1 MLRIIALT
9 SLLGLCMCAHTGDGT
24 STTITNTVSTAQ
36 TCKVYAT
43 NLTDTTN
50 SITYSC
56 TFNGS
61 TTLSCTNGGAETITI
76 TYPDLK
82 SFVNEAATP
91 VSVFNKNAASSMV
104 SQSATPSL
112 AYNITYTYNAAGQW
126 SGTTNINNGVTT
138 SITYTAWDANNRP
151 TAGTASFTAGAVCTG
166 RALTTNYVDGS
177 TRTRTTVASGGV
189 GTNCGLLNIPINQ
202 VDVVGN
208 PVQILGR
215 NITTN
220 ATATACY

>member
-1 MLRIIALT
+1 MLRFIAIT
-9 SLLGLCMCAHTGDGT
+9 SLLWLCMCAHTGDGT
-24 STTITNTVSTAQ
+24 PTTITNTVSTAQ

-43 NLTDTTN
+43 NFTDTTN
-50 SITYSC
+50 TITYSC

-61 TTLSCTNGGAETITI
+61 TTLSCTNGGTETITI
-76 TYPDLK
+76 THPDLK

-104 SQSATPSL
+104 TQSATPSL
-112 AYNITYTYNAAGQW
+112 VQNITYTYNASNQW
-126 SGTTNINNGVTT
+126 SGTTNISGSVTT

-166 RALTTNYVDGS
+166 RALTITYADGS

-189 GTNCGLLNIPINQ
+189 GANCTALNIPINQ
-202 VDVVGN
+202 VDGVGN

-220 ATATACY
+220 TTTTACY